1 MEKQKFLINNF
12 GLMLA
17 QLPKTAIALAVFR
30 EAIRTK
36 NQSLIHALLHSLSQD
51 LGDNYVSRWIVEHA
65 LPTLSLEEINYLE
78 QKVLSFSSLGEAD
91 NCSF

>member
-1 MEKQKFLINNF
+1 MDNQKSLINNF

-17 QLPKTAIALAVFR
+17 QLPKREIALAVFR

-36 NQSLIHALLHSLSQD
+36 NQSLIHMLLHSLSQD
-51 LGDNYVSRWIVEHA
+51 LGNNYVSKWIVEDA

-78 QKVLSFSSLGEAD
+78 QKVLSSSSLGEAD
-91 NCSF
+91 DYSV

>member
-1 MEKQKFLINNF
+1 MDKQKFLINNF

-36 NQSLIHALLHSLSQD
+36 NQNLIHTLLHNLSQD
-51 LGDNYVSRWIVEHA
+51 LGDNYVSKWVVQDV

-78 QKVLSFSSLGEAD
+78 QKALSFSSLGEVD